1 MLMSVKT
8 LLVGGVFAKCFSTT
22 FKPIVMKQSIKLVP
36 AILLASLFFI
46 SCSQRRNNAPLM
58 KNVTGQAGEVVVVMQ
73 PEYWNGEAG
82 KLTRDLLAQ
91 PLLTLPQDE
100 PLFDLIGIP
109 KEAFGD
115 IFKTNRALLITE
127 ISPSVG
133 ESKVSF
139 QSDQHAFLQST
150 VTISA
155 KNSAEYQELLQKN
168 SDKIIS
174 FLLST
179 ERKRLMYNYSRYTE
193 KAISNRT
200 KDKFGI
206 DINIPPGFRVDK
218 ESNNFMWIRYETPEI
233 SQGIFIYS
241 FPYES
246 DSTFTEDYLVAMRN
260 KTTRDNVPGPLP
272 GSYMIAE
279 NRVPKLFNITQK
291 DGNYAAETRGLWRVE
306 NDFMGGPFV
315 NLAILDLL
323 QNRVVVLDGYVYA
336 PGKDKRNFLR
346 QVEAMIYSARFTNQA
361 DIDKVNKQMEL

>member
-1 MLMSVKT
+1 
-8 LLVGGVFAKCFSTT
+8 
-22 FKPIVMKQSIKLVP
+22 
-36 AILLASLFFI
+36 
-46 SCSQRRNNAPLM
+46 M

-73 PEYWNGEAG
+73 SEYWNGEAG

-133 ESKVSF
+133 DSKVSF
-139 QSDQHAFLQST
+139 QSDQHAYLQST

-155 KNSAEYQELLQKN
+155 KNSAEYQELVQKN

-174 FLLST
+174 FLLSS

-218 ESNNFMWIRYETPEI
+218 ETNNFMWIRYETPEI

-246 DSTFTEDYLVAMRN
+246 DSTFTENYLVAMRN
-260 KTTRDNVPGPLP
+260 KTTRATMCPD
-272 GSYMIAE
+272 
-279 NRVPKLFNITQK
+279 RCQ
-291 DGNYAAETRGLWRVE
+291 AA
-306 NDFMGGPFV
+306 
-315 NLAILDLL
+315 I
-323 QNRVVVLDGYVYA
+323 
-336 PGKDKRNFLR
+336 
-346 QVEAMIYSARFTNQA
+346 
-361 DIDKVNKQMEL
+361 